1 MAYGGPI
8 YIVNGQRYTAGG
20 LAWLRQ
26 QQQLA
31 QIRRLYAAAR
41 ALYGPEGDYMRGVE
55 ANIERGRDR
64 AITGGMQGLA
74 SAGLAGTS
82 LMGNLSKAY
91 EEEVAAPMRE
101 RAESERT
108 AALAGLL
115 GSEAQAMMGFSPASG
130 IGLDAQFQSPSVAS
144 RREQTTQ
151 QPLPAPVPTA
161 VPVDAVRIGQSAL
174 PVTPTPNPFA
184 TLSPSTA
191 SYDLLSPW
199 SIIGASG
206 GTDAI
211 LGRPDSSQRI
221 MKTLADEYFR
231 YW

>member
-1 MAYGGPI
+1 MAYEGPI

-26 QQQLA
+26 QQQKA

-41 ALYGPEGDYMRGVE
+41 SLYGPEGAYMKGVE
-55 ANIERGRDR
+55 ANIERGRDK
-64 AITGGMQGLA
+64 AVAGGMQGLA

-115 GSEAQAMMGFSPASG
+115 SSEAQAMMGFSPGSG
-130 IGLDAQFQSPSVAS
+130 VALDAQFQSPTDAS
-144 RREQTTQ
+144 RRGQTTQ
-151 QPLPAPVPTA
+151 QPLSLPAPMVA
-161 VPVDAVRIGQSAL
+161 PVDAVRAGQSAL

-184 TLSPSTA
+184 TSSPSTA